1 MRQMYLTHLPVNS
14 DKVARMLEK
23 ESSWAVLQAIRKS
36 GLDGKTV
43 KEIAQEL
50 QESVST
56 VYAAISAL
64 EREGYIK
71 GVKPTKLKLWGRHTK
86 KQEEDR
92 KGKVAKRYFE
102 ACEIRTGG
110 AHRNEGEPE
119 NPWGDVIFSNEFYE
133 KVGNIINNTP
143 EFKELQGTLIKFVS
157 GFCKEKIPAE
167 MEKINGVLPST
178 EKCKGCEKSHEGHE
192 FVKAILLY
200 TATQVMDSEQIKG
213 LMKEL
218 EYTG

>member
-1 MRQMYLTHLPVNS
+1 MRQVYLTHLPVNS
-14 DKVARMLEK
+14 DKIARMLEK
-23 ESSWAVLQAIRKS
+23 ESSWAVLQTIRKS
-36 GLDGKTV
+36 GLDGRTV
-43 KEIAQEL
+43 KEIADEL
-50 QESVST
+50 NESVST
-56 VYAAISAL
+56 VYGAISAL

-86 KQEEDR
+86 KQDEDR

-102 ACEIRTGG
+102 ACELRTGG

-119 NPWGDVIFSNEFYE
+119 NPWGDVIFSNQFYD
-133 KVGNIINNTP
+133 KVGNLIQNT
-143 EFKELQGTLIKFVS
+143 ENFKKLQEALIQFVS

-167 MEKINGVLPST
+167 SEKIKDVLPSA
-178 EKCKGCEKSHEGHE
+178 EKCHGCEKSHEGHE

-200 TATQVMDSEQIKG
+200 TATQVIDSEEIKG

-218 EYTG
+218 GYTN

>member
-1 MRQMYLTHLPVNS
+1 MRNVYLTHLPVNS
-14 DKVARMLEK
+14 DKIARMLEK
-23 ESSWAVLQAIRKS
+23 ESSWAVLQTIRKS
-36 GLDGKTV
+36 GLEGRTV
-43 KEIAQEL
+43 KEIAGQL

-71 GVKPTKLKLWGRHTK
+71 GVKPTKLKLWGRHSN
-86 KQEEDR
+86 KQDEDR

-102 ACEIRTGG
+102 SCEIRTGG

-119 NPWGDVIFSNEFYE
+119 NPWGDVIFSHEFYE
-133 KVGNIINNTP
+133 KIGGLINNSA
-143 EFKELQGTLIKFVS
+143 EFKGLQDNLIKFVS
-157 GFCKEKIPAE
+157 EFCKQKIPSE
-167 MEKINGVLPST
+167 LEKVNGILPSAD
-178 EKCKGCEKSHEGHE
+178 KCKSCEKSHEGHE

-218 EYTG
+218 RYTG